1 MNWKDLSKKL
11 LNTDDIKRESNNI
24 LKTGKFTFK
33 AKKEKDVKEESYQD
47 SYDQLEELHDID
59 EKKEDVSQQRV
70 IT

>member
-33 AKKEKDVKEESYQD
+33 AKKEKDVKEESY
-47 SYDQLEELHDID
+47 
-59 EKKEDVSQQRV
+59 
-70 IT
+70 